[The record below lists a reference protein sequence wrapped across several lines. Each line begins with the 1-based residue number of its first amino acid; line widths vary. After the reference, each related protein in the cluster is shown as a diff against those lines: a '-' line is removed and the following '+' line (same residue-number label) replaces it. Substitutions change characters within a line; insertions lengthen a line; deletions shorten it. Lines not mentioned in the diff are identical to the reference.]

1 MRKIKDKINNV
12 WTGLMF
18 GLKNTENEVFTQ
30 LGSSHDNMI
39 SVNQEVGSHRVSK
52 ALLKGE
58 LTQEVKE
65 LRYRTYTVDREAKH
79 YEYFS
84 PTLAK
89 KMDEKYESKFV
100 KFENSE
106 NLNVIT
112 IQPNERNIEGVN
124 DGLKDAFYKDEHLI
138 YVEPKKSYTLN
149 VKRNFFPRYKIEEFT
164 KKLVVFE
171 KDPGKTVKLDFYV
184 SIYPDDKVFI
194 SKGFVREVENIRDKG
209 IKSDILD
216 IISVA
221 FTTLHAYKLNDMI
234 QFEFNNL
241 SFEKVLEFD
250 GDYILRFSAD
260 IVINGEDMIKRFYN
274 KEMADKYAN
283 HERKERVLDLTDNFA
298 EKYVC
303 ERCGKE
309 VYYDPSSIDD
319 LNPTQGK
326 DIDDDSDD
334 VSDSETT
341 EYMDMQIAEQTY
353 GKLLCRD
360 CLRKYL
366 KEQAEIES
374 LK

>member
-1 MRKIKDKINNV
+1 
-12 WTGLMF
+12 
-18 GLKNTENEVFTQ
+18 
-30 LGSSHDNMI
+30 
-39 SVNQEVGSHRVSK
+39 
-52 ALLKGE
+52 
-58 LTQEVKE
+58 
-65 LRYRTYTVDREAKH
+65 
-79 YEYFS
+79 
-84 PTLAK
+84 
-89 KMDEKYESKFV
+89 
-100 KFENSE
+100 
-106 NLNVIT
+106 
-112 IQPNERNIEGVN
+112 
-124 DGLKDAFYKDEHLI
+124 
-138 YVEPKKSYTLN
+138 
-149 VKRNFFPRYKIEEFT
+149 
-164 KKLVVFE
+164 
-171 KDPGKTVKLDFYV
+171 
-184 SIYPDDKVFI
+184 
-194 SKGFVREVENIRDKG
+194 
-209 IKSDILD
+209 
-216 IISVA
+216 
-221 FTTLHAYKLNDMI
+221 MI

-250 GDYILRFSAD
+250 GDYILRFSAA
-260 IVINGEDMIKRFYN
+260 IVINGEDMIKQFYN

-366 KEQAEIES
+366 KEQTEIES